1 MIDDA
6 FEAVFVHQIERPVT
20 AKHGS
25 SLDFGPLTVHMQA
38 KPPWCGHW
46 RAGRVKGFSVRLPGA
61 LRIRI

>member
-1 MIDDA
+1 MIKALMIDDA

-38 KPPWCGHW
+38 KPP
-46 RAGRVKGFSVRLPGA
+46 
-61 LRIRI
+61 